1 VAVVDAVDLDFLR
14 RAEALVVQVGAERP
28 TADFGVLWRP
38 ARTVDEAVELGVEVA
53 RDLALQGVG
62 ELHVEVRSGSEAAE
76 GLARG
81 LRLGGLACSV
91 AVKRV
96 DEPRG

>member
-1 VAVVDAVDLDFLR
+1 
-14 RAEALVVQVGAERP
+14 
-28 TADFGVLWRP
+28 LWRP

-62 ELHVEVRSGSEAAE
+62 ELLVEVRSGSEAAE

-96 DEPRG
+96 DEPLG